1 VSHWEVIEQ
10 IKRQAAPC
18 RTICEVL
25 RELWDLSEV
34 TSEDLREEMQA
45 RLVDAYVMAKKM
57 ARKLREYKHQW
68 PEDFWQANTDYEED
82 LRRRSDRP
90 RSKT

>member
-1 VSHWEVIEQ
+1 MGHWEVVDQ
-10 IKRQAAPC
+10 LKKQAARR

-34 TSEDLREEMQA
+34 TDEDLREEMQA
-45 RLVDAYVMAKKM
+45 RLVDAYTMAKKM

-68 PEDFWQANTDYEED
+68 PEGFWQANVDYEED
-82 LRRRSDRP
+82 LHRRSER
-90 RSKT
+90 

>member
-1 VSHWEVIEQ
+1 MSHWEAVDQ
-10 IKRQAAPC
+10 LKRQAAPR

-34 TSEDLREEMQA
+34 TDEDLGEEMQA
-45 RLVDAYVMAKKM
+45 RLVDAYTMAKKM

-68 PEDFWQANTDYEED
+68 PEDFWQANVDYEED
-82 LRRRSDRP
+82 LHRRSER
-90 RSKT
+90 